1 MKIKFEYKI
10 TLVYLLVA
18 ALWILFSDK
27 LVYLFIPDSAKLTQ
41 MQTIKG
47 LFYVVATAGLLLF
60 LIRRHLKIIRRS
72 QDELKTKNDEYYSL
86 LEEYKA
92 LSEDLFITKEKT
104 EENLQNFKV
113 LLENAPH
120 PIFIQ
125 AEGKFIYVN
134 KSLCDLYGAK
144 DETELMNQPVL
155 ERIHPDY
162 RDFAIDRINKL
173 NKERKTVPNAQ
184 YKHLKMDGTVIDAEL
199 MSVPIKYMDQQGALV
214 FIRDITSVKK
224 YIDEIKQ
231 KNQFIQTILD
241 NLPIGIAINK
251 FNEGDAT
258 YMNKRFSEIYGW
270 PADELKNIGEF
281 FQKVYPDKEYREK
294 LTKQIMADINSGD
307 PARMHWENIEITQE
321 SGEKRY
327 INAVNIPLIDQNS
340 MISTVMDITARKKF
354 EKDLIYA
361 KEKAEESNRLKTAFL
376 NNISHEFRTP
386 MNGIIGF
393 IDLLLMDK
401 TSKDQKE
408 IYAQIIKESSKQFLN
423 ILTDIV
429 EISQIQSKQT
439 EPIFTEFKLNDII
452 QSILQDKK
460 KDVEKKNLKLKIN
473 FPIDEKEL
481 FLKTDQHKLQ
491 RSLFHLIDNAIKF
504 THEGVVELNCSR
516 DNGNIRITI
525 KDTGI
530 GIDPKDYQLI
540 FEPFRQVEV
549 DESRNYGGNGIG
561 LSIVKSYIELIG
573 GNLSLTSEKGRG
585 TNILLTIPSN

>member
-10 TLVYLLVA
+10 TLFYLLVA

-47 LFYVVATAGLLLF
+47 LFYVIATAGLLFF
-60 LIRRHLKIIRRS
+60 LIRRHLKIIRSS
-72 QDELKTKNDEYYSL
+72 QNELKTKNGEYYSL

-104 EENLQNFKV
+104 VENLQNFKV

-125 AEGKFIYVN
+125 AEGRFIYVN
-134 KSLCDLYGAK
+134 KSLCNLYGAK
-144 DETELMNQPVL
+144 NESELINQPVL

-173 NKERKTVPNAQ
+173 NKERQAVPNAQ
-184 YKHLKMDGTVIDAEL
+184 YKHLKMDGTPMDAEL
-199 MSVPIKYMDQQGALV
+199 MAVPVKYMDKHGALV

-224 YIDEIKQ
+224 YIDEIEQ

-270 PADELKNIGEF
+270 PADELRNIQEF
-281 FQKVYPDKEYREK
+281 FQKVYPDKKYREK
-294 LTKQIMADINSGD
+294 LSKQIMADINSGD

-327 INAVNIPLIDQNS
+327 INAVNIPLIDQNT
-340 MISTVMDITARKKF
+340 MISAVIDITERKKF
-354 EKDLIYA
+354 EGDLIHA

-386 MNGIIGF
+386 MNGILGF

-401 TSKDQKE
+401 TSENQKKL
-408 IYAQIIKESSKQFLN
+408 YAHIIKESSKQFLN

-429 EISQIQSKQT
+429 EISQIHSKQA
-439 EPIFTEFKLNDII
+439 EPVFTEFNLIDII
-452 QSILQDKK
+452 HGVLQDKQN
-460 KDVEKKNLKLKIN
+460 DAEKKNLELKTN
-473 FPIDEKEL
+473 FQFDEKEL
-481 FLKTDQHKLQ
+481 FLKTDRHKLQ

-504 THEGVVELNCSR
+504 THEGAIDIHCSKE
-516 DNGNIRITI
+516 NQHILITI

-530 GIDPKDYQLI
+530 GIDPNDYQLI
-540 FEPFRQVEV
+540 FEPFRQVDV
-549 DESRNYGGNGIG
+549 DESRAFGGNGIG

-573 GNLSLTSEKGRG
+573 GKIVLESEKNKG
-585 TNILLTIPSN
+585 TKVIITIPLN